1 MIERTLDHIGIAVAS
16 IDDALPIWSALSH
29 GAVHGR
35 QFVPEQQVEVAFIG
49 TGPGKIELLAPTA
62 PDSPVAR
69 FLERRGPGLH
79 HLCYSVGDLPASL
92 ADHIAAGFEPIDR
105 VPRRGAGGHLVA
117 FLHPRTA
124 GGVLVELLQSD

>member
-16 IDDALPIWSALSH
+16 IDHALPIWSALSR

-35 QFVPEQQVEVAFIG
+35 QFVPEQQVEIVFLG
-49 TGPGKIELLAPTA
+49 TGPGKIELLAPTE
-62 PDSPVAR
+62 PNSPVAR

-79 HLCYSVGDLPASL
+79 HLCYSVADLPAAL
-92 ADHIAAGFEPIDR
+92 AEHIAGGFDPIDR
-105 VPRRGAGGHLVA
+105 VPRRGAGGHLIA

-124 GGVLVELLQSD
+124 GGVLVELLQAD